1 MKKEKKMMNKS
12 TEIQNSYL
20 RSHISLLKVDID
32 LAIQEIEDGFSQMA
46 RSRLL
51 NALEQD
57 WIIRKTDEER
67 EKNLAKYFPLIEED

>member
-12 TEIQNSYL
+12 TEIQNLYL
-20 RSHISLLKVDID
+20 RSRISLLKVDID

-57 WIIRKTDEER
+57 WKTREADEKR
-67 EKNLAKYFPLIEED
+67 EKNEED